1 MCGDP
6 VDPAGFGR
14 RKRATRSNNGTE
26 VQFDNRVAIE
36 IQIPHGTS
44 YFVNEF
50 IKIYKNKG

>member
-1 MCGDP
+1 MDLKNNCTIL
-6 VDPAGFGR
+6 FGR
-14 RKRATRSNNGTE
+14 FTRICE